1 MPAKAHQHTLVRLMV
16 PLGIDKQAREVLNMK
31 IPTWWCTYHESTEAD
46 MRGCCQRAEGTDV
59 DDGSECKWKAVWLS
73 GRRIT

>member
-1 MPAKAHQHTLVRLMV
+1 
-16 PLGIDKQAREVLNMK
+16 MK

-59 DDGSECKWKAVWLS
+59 DDGSECEWKAVWLS